1 MVRKG
6 ALENGNFTEAMML
19 REEGRAIGMA
29 EKDREGQDLKTT
41 QAKVSGANKSDSPRP
56 SQLRRTVPRG
66 RPENPLELAKDATS
80 SRGRAKSPMEQIPQM
95 PKDISRYRTRY
106 LRVVV
111 LEFFAFE
118 PSLTGKLIKRALL
131 RATSH
136 IGGEPRGR

>member
-1 MVRKG
+1 MKPM
-6 ALENGNFTEAMML
+6 TAMFGL
-19 REEGRAIGMA
+19 LPAFW
-29 EKDREGQDLKTT
+29 Q
-41 QAKVSGANKSDSPRP
+41 
-56 SQLRRTVPRG
+56 TVPRG

-118 PSLTGKLIKRALL
+118 PSLAGKLTKCALL

>member
-1 MVRKG
+1 
-6 ALENGNFTEAMML
+6 ML

-41 QAKVSGANKSDSPRP
+41 QAKD
-56 SQLRRTVPRG
+56 RRFTIMKPMTAMFGLLPAFWQTVPRG

-111 LEFFAFE
+111 VGERTE
-118 PSLTGKLIKRALL
+118 DVDER
-131 RATSH
+131 SH